1 MDNPVAIP
9 TPPSSTNGTDGTV
22 SETSIGGSSFTKE
35 CTVCPHCAKL
45 QQEYT
50 KGIKRNNKPGLDQP
64 RNISDTILVSQVNAP
79 HSGIIKIIQL
89 RRPHA
94 KNALSQQMVNK
105 LSNEVEEIHQNAYN
119 ESGTPST
126 RALLLTSAVDNIFCG
141 GADLKERVNMSLPET
156 RAFLSS
162 LRRLLYRLSTLPVP
176 TIACVSGVALGGGLE
191 LALACNFRI
200 FARNASV
207 GLPETSLAIIPGA
220 GGTYRLP
227 QVIGASRALD
237 MILTGRRV
245 GAEEAL
251 TMGLCNRVVP
261 VAEEDNNYLS
271 LSSEAKRQELLDAGI
286 ALASQVTSGGPVA
299 VRAALGVLYG
309 AHDALEN
316 AAYETVLCTEDRNEA
331 LRAFL
336 EKRRPLYQGQ

>member
-1 MDNPVAIP
+1 MDSNRAIP
-9 TPPSSTNGTDGTV
+9 SPPSSTHGTDGIV
-22 SETSIGGSSFTKE
+22 SETSVNGSNLATE
-35 CTVCPHCAKL
+35 CAVCPNCVKL
-45 QQEYT
+45 QQEIT
-50 KGIKRNNKPGLDQP
+50 NSIDGNNKPGRDNPGKIL
-64 RNISDTILVSQVNAP
+64 DTILVSQVDAP
-79 HSGIIKIIQL
+79 HMGIVKIIQL

-94 KNALSQQMVNK
+94 KNALSQQLVHE
-105 LSNEVEEIHQNAYN
+105 LSDEIEEIHQNAYN
-119 ESGTPST
+119 EAGVRST
-126 RALLLTSAVDNIFCG
+126 RALVLTSAVDNVFCG

-162 LRRLLYRLSTLPVP
+162 LRSLFYRLSTLPVP
-176 TIACVSGVALGGGLE
+176 TIACVSGAALGGGLE
-191 LALACNFRI
+191 LALACNLRI

-207 GLPETSLAIIPGA
+207 GLPETSLAIVPGA

-261 VAEEDNNYLS
+261 VADEDGHYLS
-271 LSSEAKRQELLDAGI
+271 LSPEAKRLELLDRGI
-286 ALASQVTSGGPVA
+286 VLANQVTSGGPVA

-309 AHDALEN
+309 SHDALEN
-316 AAYETVLCTEDRNEA
+316 AAYETVLGTEDRNEA

-336 EKRRPLYQGQ
+336 EKRRPSYQGR